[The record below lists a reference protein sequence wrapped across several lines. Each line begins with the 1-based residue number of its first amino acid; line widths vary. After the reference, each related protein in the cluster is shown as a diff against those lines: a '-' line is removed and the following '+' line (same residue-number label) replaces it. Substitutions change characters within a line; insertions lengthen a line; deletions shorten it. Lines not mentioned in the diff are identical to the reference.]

1 MASLDSAKK
10 NSSAESHQS
19 QFSYLWNQPS
29 FTALEQQKNA
39 QLNNLL
45 QNATSD
51 KSLINHQKC
60 TSLKFSVFGYIWKPL
75 LIY

>member
-19 QFSYLWNQPS
+19 QFSYLWNQP
-29 FTALEQQKNA
+29 
-39 QLNNLL
+39 NLL